1 MARVQTSHIASSA
14 LERPVGAI
22 PTTQLLGEVVRET
35 TNLVRAEVE
44 LAKAEVEQNVH
55 DEVAAAKGLGVAGVA
70 LLLTV
75 NMLLV
80 AIALLIGM
88 ALPPPIGALIVAG
101 FTLIVASVAG
111 VLGWG
116 RRVKRPVER
125 TRRTVDQNLTWAKER
140 FAS

>member
-1 MARVQTSHIASSA
+1 MAHVQSSDYPP
-14 LERPVGAI
+14 LGPQRPVGAI

-44 LAKAEVEQNVH
+44 LAKAEVQQNVH

-70 LLLTV
+70 LLLTL
-75 NMLLV
+75 NLLLV

-101 FTLIVASVAG
+101 FTLIVATVAG
-111 VLGWG
+111 VIGWQK
-116 RRVKRPVER
+116 RVTTPAER
-125 TRRTVDQNLTWAKER
+125 TRRTVEQNINWAKER
-140 FAS
+140 FA